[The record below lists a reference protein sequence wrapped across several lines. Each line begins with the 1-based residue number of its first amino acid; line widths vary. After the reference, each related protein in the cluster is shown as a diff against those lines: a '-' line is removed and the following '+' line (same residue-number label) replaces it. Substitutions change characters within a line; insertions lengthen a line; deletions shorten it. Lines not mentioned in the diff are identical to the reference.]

1 MSDFVDDLKRL
12 IEEENKLISEKERIQ
27 KLQDEEMARIEEEG
41 KAQLEA
47 VEGNRNEIRKRIVEE
62 NFEKLENE
70 IKELLLD
77 KDRNI
82 EKKRIIY
89 EKQKSQ
95 LLQNLLKQFYSG

>member
-41 KAQLEA
+41 RAQLEA